1 MDKKVGIVILNWN
14 GWRDTI
20 ECLESVYQIDYP
32 NYEVIVVDNNSKDN
46 SIEKIKEYCEGKIK
60 VSSKFF
66 KYKEENKP
74 IEVIELTS
82 EEVIKF
88 KKIDKK
94 IESLPS
100 NKKLILIKNSEN
112 LGFAGGNNV
121 GIKFALKSD
130 CDFIFLINND
140 AVVEPNILKK
150 FLNAWKE
157 LENPGAISGIIYY
170 YNSPDK
176 IWFGGAKWE
185 WIKIRFKI
193 NEKFSKKI
201 LKTDYICG
209 ACMFTSKKVI
219 QKVGLFDE
227 KFFLVWED
235 SDWSYRAR
243 KKGYNL
249 YILSD
254 VKIFHKTAQSF
265 GSYQTFSYQY
275 YFIRN
280 QFLFFHKYYN
290 SFLRILFSL
299 IFFYKFL
306 YSLKKKLLIRK
317 VGEKENF
324 EVKTEGIKG
333 KLFGLKDYFFK
344 KFGRCPYQ
352 KTKK

>member
-14 GWRDTI
+14 GWEDTI

-60 VSSKFF
+60 VNSRFF

-74 IEVIELTS
+74 IEVVEFTK

-88 KKIDKK
+88 KKIVN
-94 IESLPS
+94 LPS

-121 GIKFALKSD
+121 GIKFALKSS

-140 AVVEPNILKK
+140 AVIELNILKK
-150 FLNAWKE
+150 FLNSWKK

-170 YNSPDK
+170 YDSPDK

-185 WIKIRFKI
+185 WAKIRFKI
-193 NEKFSKKI
+193 NEKFPLKI

-209 ACMFTSKKVI
+209 ACLFTSKEVI

-227 KFFLVWED
+227 RFFLIWED
-235 SDWSYRAR
+235 TDWSYRAR

-249 YILSD
+249 YILPD
-254 VKIFHKTAQSF
+254 IKIFHKTAKSF
-265 GSYQTFSYQY
+265 GSYQTFLYQY
-275 YFIRN
+275 YTTRN
-280 QFLFFHKYYN
+280 EFLFFYKHYN
-290 SFLRILFSL
+290 FLYRFLHCLSFFHE
-299 IFFYKFL
+299 FFYILRAKGGLTRRQIF
-306 YSLKKKLLIRK
+306 KK
-317 VGEKENF
+317 EKIEA
-324 EVKTEGIKG
+324 KIEGIKG
-333 KLFGLKDYFFK
+333 RFYGLKDYLFK
-344 KFGRCPYQ
+344 RFGKCPCQ
-352 KTKK
+352 KK